1 MHYECFRNSIETKN
15 STRFRAADSTNQP
28 PAGKQCWYGT
38 EELTRQAEMN
48 TNLEARVEPDGRI
61 RLNGRCLVTAKQY
74 SVGVPLSALSSLK
87 QSDDTSLQTQNL
99 VRV

>member
-1 MHYECFRNSIETKN
+1 
-15 STRFRAADSTNQP
+15 
-28 PAGKQCWYGT
+28 
-38 EELTRQAEMN
+38 MN
-48 TNLEARVEPDGRI
+48 TNLEASVEPDGRLQ
-61 RLNGRCLVTAKQY
+61 LNGRCLVTGKQY